1 MPTPSTRLRV
11 NLQDPGSNLNVWG
24 TKLNNEALA
33 LLDEAVAGVEK
44 ITLSASTYTL
54 SSANYTADQARNA
67 GLIFQG
73 TPTATVTVTVPAVEK
88 VYVCVNQTAQTVN
101 LTCGGVAASLAAG
114 DQATVWCD
122 GTDCG
127 LGSISVG
134 TVNGLITN
142 AALSG
147 TLPGQS
153 GNSGKFLQ
161 TNGTTPLWA
170 DVNIPTVPDF
180 AGGADATVTTSTT
193 LTNTSSVVQSAS
205 MSSAAQSITLP
216 DATTLT
222 KGGRK
227 FVVLNT
233 GDRTFGVR
241 SNGGTLLTVVPAGA
255 VAELHLYD
263 NATAAGGWGVT
274 GRGLEPALTLVD
286 HTAPA
291 NVVGNASEV
300 ACRLTDNLSIHFGG
314 YGSASLSALAVDSTP
329 GAGTVGTWTTVDA
342 TGVSSGTAAHCFR
355 ISDTQAIV
363 FWISGANHKAAVL
376 TVSGTT
382 VSVGSAVTAA
392 EATVLTNVTFT
403 GRPLIAQLTATSYVV
418 PYISSGQ
425 VRSVAFSVSGTT
437 VTTTAFGSILAI
449 AAGGQQVLA
458 CYRVSD
464 TTALALYID
473 DSGTAGAPYSIR
485 GAVLS
490 VSGTTVTVGT
500 SNGINDVMANP
511 PDVIP
516 TCQLSATKYLV
527 GYNSATTSARAA
539 AFTVSGTS
547 ISVGSPVSIE
557 TIGLKVDVSFGN
569 ANRFQPNLV
578 RLTDTTA
585 VLSYGDSST
594 AASRH
599 VLLTE
604 SAGAVTASSILY
616 SLWTGSTGG
625 NFPQTPQGFLAFST
639 NADEQAIFGVTVN
652 GTALSVTGTFLDG
665 SVLPSPL
672 AGSRFGLSGGV
683 CGVAQVSVTAN
694 FIRYGLIHLFRFI
707 PNGPPRYL
715 GPLRL
720 NDANVTTY
728 TPVEVAANKV
738 AVIAAVGL
746 TQPSAS
752 GTNVRLQIVEF
763 AAL

>member
-1 MPTPSTRLRV
+1 MPTPSTRLRAV
-11 NLQDPGSNLNVWG
+11 LQTPGGNLNTWG
-24 TKLNNEALA
+24 QVLNDQALA
-33 LLDEAVAGVEK
+33 LFDEAIAGVEK
-44 ITLSASTYTL
+44 ITLSSSTYTL
-54 SSANYTADQARNA
+54 SSANYATDQARNA

-101 LTCGGVAASLAAG
+101 LGCGGTVATLAAG
-114 DQATVWCD
+114 DSATVWCD

-147 TLPGQS
+147 TLPGQA
-153 GNSGKFLQ
+153 GNSGKYLQ

-170 DVNIPTVPDF
+170 SVPTPDVG
-180 AGGADATVTTSTT
+180 GGADATVTASTT
-193 LTNTSSVVQSAS
+193 LTNTSSVVQSAN
-205 MSSAAQSITLP
+205 MATAAQSITLP

-255 VAELHLYD
+255 VAELHLYS
-263 NATAAGGWGVT
+263 NGTAAGGWGVT

-286 HTAPA
+286 HTAPSTIVTA
-291 NVVGNASEV
+291 NEVV
-300 ACRLTDNLSIHFGG
+300 CRLTDTLSLHFGQSSG
-314 YGSASLSALAVDSTP
+314 PNLYVLAVDSTP
-329 GAGTVGTWTTVDA
+329 GTAAAGTWTLVSNNA
-342 TGVSSGTAAHCFR
+342 TIYHAFR
-355 ISDTQAIV
+355 ISDTQAIL
-363 FWISGANHKAAVL
+363 FFTQGQYAAAVV

-382 VSVGSAVTAA
+382 VTVGTAA
-392 EATVLTNVTFT
+392 TTATAFLGQVTFT
-403 GRPLIAQLTATSYVV
+403 GRPQIAQLTSSLYVAMYGDGANV
-418 PYISSGQ
+418 IA
-425 VRSVAFSVSGTT
+425 VSVSGTT
-437 VTTTAFGSILAI
+437 VTIGSGVASGATTAQQGLA
-449 AAGGQQVLA
+449 V
-458 CYRVSD
+458 YRVSD

-473 DSGTAGAPYSIR
+473 NSGTAGSPYSIR
-485 GAVLS
+485 GVVLS

-500 SNGINDVMANP
+500 SAGVNDVVAGSGQQQ
-511 PDVIP
+511 P

-527 GYNSATTSARAA
+527 GYNNGSNANASAV
-539 AFTVSGTS
+539 AFTVSGTTVTVGTPLLVETVAS
-547 ISVGSPVSIE
+547 TSVY
-557 TIGLKVDVSFGN
+557 TIT
-569 ANRFQPNLV
+569 ANSDRFKPNLYAIDGS
-578 RLTDTTA
+578 RALFT
-585 VLSYGDSST
+585 YQESST
-594 AASRH
+594 AHRH
-599 VLLTE
+599 VVLSESGGTLT
-604 SAGAVTASSILY
+604 AGTILY
-616 SLWTGSTGG
+616 SLFTTGG
-625 NFPQTPQGFLAFST
+625 NFPQTPQGFLAFSS
-639 NADEQAIFGVTVN
+639 NADEQAVFGVTVN

-665 SVLPSPL
+665 AVLPSPN

-694 FIRYGLIHLFRFI
+694 FIRYGLIHLFRFV

-738 AVIAAVGL
+738 AVIAAAGL

-752 GTNVRLQIVEF
+752 GNNVRLLITEF
-763 AAL
+763 ASA